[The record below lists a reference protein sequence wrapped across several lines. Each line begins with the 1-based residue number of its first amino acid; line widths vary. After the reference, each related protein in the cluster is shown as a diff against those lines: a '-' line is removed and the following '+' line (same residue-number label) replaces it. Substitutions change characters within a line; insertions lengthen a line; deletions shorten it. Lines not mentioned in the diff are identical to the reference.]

1 MHEITEFVRVV
12 AWPFTTLVIFLILRG
27 ELQRFTKNV
36 ADRIQSANSISI
48 GPRGFELQGLV
59 KVTPLLPEVQARKVA
74 FTRLVRGLTSKSMS
88 DEIADMLS
96 VPRSTDTRARRNDII
111 IEVNR
116 RVETKQGMDTLSANA
131 KPITGIDFS
140 SMNISGPKQKKMV

>member
-1 MHEITEFVRVV
+1 MHEITEFIGVI

-48 GPRGFELQGLV
+48 GPRGFELKGLV
-59 KVTPLLPEVQARKVA
+59 KVIPLSPEVQARKVA
-74 FTRLVRGLTSKSMS
+74 FTRFVRGLTSKPML

-96 VPRSTDTRARRNDII
+96 IPRSY
-111 IEVNR
+111 
-116 RVETKQGMDTLSANA
+116 
-131 KPITGIDFS
+131 
-140 SMNISGPKQKKMV
+140 

>member
-1 MHEITEFVRVV
+1 MHEITEFVRAI

-48 GPRGFELQGLV
+48 GPRGFELKGMV
-59 KVTPLLPEVQARKVA
+59 KVTPLSPEVQARKVA
-74 FTRLVRGLTSKSMS
+74 VTRFVRSLTSKSML
-88 DEIADMLS
+88 DQIADMLS
-96 VPRSTDTRARRNDII
+96 VPRSTDARTQKNDII
-111 IEVNR
+111 LEVNR

-131 KPITGIDFS
+131 KPITGIDF
-140 SMNISGPKQKKMV
+140 

>member
-1 MHEITEFVRVV
+1 MHEITEFVRAI

-48 GPRGFELQGLV
+48 GPRGFELKGLV
-59 KVTPLLPEVQARKVA
+59 KVTPLSPEVQARKVA
-74 FTRLVRGLTSKSMS
+74 FTRFVRSLTSKSML
-88 DEIADMLS
+88 DQIADMLS
-96 VPRSTDTRARRNDII
+96 VPHSTDARTQKNDII
-111 IEVNR
+111 VEVNR

-131 KPITGIDFS
+131 KPLTGIDF
-140 SMNISGPKQKKMV
+140 